1 MKQIVFVGL
10 CLTMAGCASSS
21 VMDIASDTIQVST
34 SAAPV
39 CGQSGAQAVASKRA
53 AIETL
58 KRGYDSYMILDGDYQ
73 NNVRV
78 VGTTPVIANTQ
89 TTGMINSYGNQ
100 ATYSGQSNTYFSG
113 GQPIIGG
120 RHQQAITIR
129 MFRLGDPGS
138 ERAIDAKRTLGPEW
152 QEALE
157 ASNSGTCY

>member
-1 MKQIVFVGL
+1 MKKAVFVTF
-10 CLTMAGCASSS
+10 CLALAGCASSS
-21 VMDIASDTIQVST
+21 VMDLASDTIQVST

-58 KRGYDSYMILDGDYQ
+58 KRGYASYIILDGEYQ

-78 VGTTPVIANTQ
+78 VGTTPVIANTH
-89 TTGMINSYGNQ
+89 TTGQINSYGNQ
-100 ATYSGQSNTYFSG
+100 ATYNGQSSTYFSG

-129 MFRLGDPGS
+129 MFKLGDPGS

-152 QEALE
+152 QKELE
-157 ASNSGTCY
+157 ASGSGTCY